1 MPSCWYWWMD
11 SNHRLPAYQAG
22 ALYHWTTPVYIEGFA
37 MQIVYP
43 FEMVFL
49 SWFDHKLH
57 EPVITIILL
66 HLGWRLGR
74 GLNPQPPAWQAG
86 ALTNW
91 ATESLMAPMA
101 SKDGLYQY
109 WRIGLWCPQT
119 PMLSYADKLLEHF
132 HLAVCL
138 LFICWENFSRF
149 PKRSRFLKLLRISI
163 SGHYTNTYNPSALCR
178 LCPDIGK
185 HLGGFVYTRCS
196 NPRDGDEWGTWTPA
210 PNNRRTG

>member
-22 ALYHWTTPVYIEGFA
+22 ALYHWTTPVYIEGFT
-37 MQIVYP
+37 MQIAYP

-86 ALTNW
+86 TLTNW
-91 ATESLMAPMA
+91 ATES
-101 SKDGLYQY
+101 SRWHQ
-109 WRIGLWCPQT
+109 WRFFKTVYPNGIKPLGHKSMVPADPYVFIRRQPFGW
-119 PMLSYADKLLEHF
+119 LSPLRLSI
-132 HLAVCL
+132 VCL
-138 LFICWENFSRF
+138 PGEF
-149 PKRSRFLKLLRISI
+149 
-163 SGHYTNTYNPSALCR
+163 
-178 LCPDIGK
+178 
-185 HLGGFVYTRCS
+185 
-196 NPRDGDEWGTWTPA
+196 
-210 PNNRRTG
+210 